1 MQMTG
6 SNMNDVSAAHFL
18 GWLRGKEEDAAF
30 EQLTDSEVVRL
41 FDDYAAQGFYDS
53 SFFEQGE
60 RLAVALFKALGNGGS
75 VLDIGSGSGHFIRHA
90 GIGHC
95 YRGEEL
101 RHDEVVLSR
110 ILIEKAHI
118 QNAEIVEVDALLNFS
133 SHRYDQVFCN
143 MPFLG
148 RIDRRYHHALAQLAD
163 YSIETRSLP
172 DWLFAI
178 RVVESLTETG
188 VGIAIMR
195 LSSLNN
201 VKDRAIRMKMIEKGY
216 IRAVIELPDH
226 LTRLSSAAMAL
237 VVFSK
242 RAAETV
248 TFVDARHLGHFTA
261 RERRLSE
268 EDIQSIVRAVLEG
281 DEMAVQRPLETIRDL
296 DYTLR
301 PYIEPAEGI
310 QLREIAQV
318 FRGRDITKHE
328 LAADA
333 GKEQAGYLLNLSELQ
348 DSYIEQPKQSLSQDM
363 LDTRRQL
370 LLQAGDI
377 ILTAR
382 GSVLKIALVDERISC
397 QQVIP
402 SSNIMVIRCRR
413 MNPYFVFAFLNST
426 AGRTRLNQLQ
436 TGSSLLVLSIR
447 NVQAFTLPPEDAAVA
462 EDMAAALHNY
472 QQLMQQVASYHERL
486 SSIYPQ

>member
-1 MQMTG
+1 MTER
-6 SNMNDVSAAHFL
+6 NMNDESAAHFL
-18 GWLRGKEEDAAF
+18 AWLRGEEEDAAF
-30 EQLTDSEVVRL
+30 EHLTDSEVVRL

-90 GIGHC
+90 GIGHR

-110 ILIEKAHI
+110 ILIEKAHV

-133 SHRYDQVFCN
+133 SHHYDQVFCN
-143 MPFLG
+143 MPFIG

-178 RVVESLTETG
+178 RVVESLNETG
-188 VGIAIMR
+188 IGIAIMR

-226 LTRLSSAAMAL
+226 LTRLSSAAMAI
-237 VVFSK
+237 VVFDK

-248 TFVDARHLGHFTA
+248 TFVDARHLGHLTNA

-268 EDIQSIVRAVLEG
+268 EDIQCIVRAVSEG
-281 DEMAVQRPLETIRDL
+281 DELAVERPLETIRDL

-301 PYIEPAEGI
+301 SYIEPAEGV
-310 QLREIAQV
+310 QLGDVAEV
-318 FRGRDITKHE
+318 FRGRDMTKRE

-333 GKEQAGYLLNLSELQ
+333 GKEQGGYLLNLSELQ
-348 DSYIEQPKQSLSQDM
+348 DAYIEQPKQPLSQDI
-363 LDTRRQL
+363 LDNRRQL
-370 LLQAGDI
+370 LLQSGDI

-382 GSVLKIALVDERISC
+382 GSSLKIALVDERISR

-402 SSNIMVIRCRR
+402 SSNIMVIRCLRV
-413 MNPYFVFAFLNST
+413 NPYFVFAYLNST
-426 AGRTRLNQLQ
+426 AGRSRLNQLQ
-436 TGSSLLVLSIR
+436 TGSSLLVLSVR
-447 NVQAFTLPPEDAAVA
+447 NMQAFTLPAEDADVA
-462 EDMAAALHNY
+462 EEMTVTLRNY
-472 QQLMQQVASYHERL
+472 QQLMQQVEAYHERL
-486 SSIYPQ
+486 LSIYPE